1 MVSWT
6 SSCPACLTLSDSVIS
21 GDFHISATKMV
32 EVSISVILKYMY
44 NIVGDFFVIMK
55 FFQRGVQIFSV
66 TTHYALFLDV

>member
-21 GDFHISATKMV
+21 GDFRISATKMV
-32 EVSISVILKYMY
+32 EVSISVILKY
-44 NIVGDFFVIMK
+44 NVVGDFFVIMK